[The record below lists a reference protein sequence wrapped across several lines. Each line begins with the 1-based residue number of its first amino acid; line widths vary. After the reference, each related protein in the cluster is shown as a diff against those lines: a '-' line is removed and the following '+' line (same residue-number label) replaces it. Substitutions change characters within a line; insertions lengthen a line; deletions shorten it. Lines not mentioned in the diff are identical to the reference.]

1 MEQMGLNQ
9 IREAFLSF
17 WESKKHQR
25 LQSFSLI
32 PKHDKS
38 LLLINS
44 GMAPMKAFFAGTE
57 EPPSKRVTTCQ
68 KCIRTL
74 DIENVGITARHG
86 TFFEMLGNFSF
97 GDYFKEDAIKWGWEF
112 STEVLKLPKEKLWV
126 TIYEN
131 DDEAYSIWHDQ
142 VGIPDEKIVR
152 LGKEDNFWEI
162 GTGPCGPCSE
172 IYYDRGEKYGCGKPD
187 CKPGCECDRYIEF
200 WNLVFTQFDAQED
213 GTYEDLVQKNIDTG
227 LGLERMACIMQGVDS
242 IFDVDTLRHVI
253 EAIEKRCG
261 VSYVGDGS
269 GANDVSIR
277 IITDHTRSATFM
289 ISDKIM
295 PSNEGRGYVLR
306 RLIRRAA
313 RHGRKMGMKGAF
325 LSDIV
330 DSVIDVCGDHY
341 PELEEQ
347 RVFIKKI
354 VTAEE
359 EKFNDTLDQGL
370 AMITNHIEDM
380 KKNGVKVL
388 PGDIAFKLHDT
399 YGFPIDITSDILAD
413 EGFEVD
419 REGFE
424 ELMAHQKHLGK
435 TDAEDP
441 DAAWDYEGYEEL
453 EGMATQFTG
462 YENIEDTAK
471 IEALYR
477 EQMTGDKKKVYVDE
491 IDEEVSGII
500 VLDKTPFYATS
511 GGQMHDTGVIENEQF
526 RAVVTDVEKHNDV
539 FLHHVTVEAGKAVKG
554 MEVSCIVDRSR
565 RSNTSRNHSATHLLH
580 KALRT
585 VLGEHVQQA
594 GSLVTEDILRFD
606 FSHYEA
612 MTDEQIREVEKIV
625 NEQIDA
631 FLPVTTDV
639 MAIGDAQQTGAIGL
653 FDSKYGDDVR
663 VVSIGDFSKELC
675 GGVHVSDSGQIGAF
689 RILSESGIASGVRR
703 IEAVTGQ
710 GLLRKLEEAGGIIEE
725 SCSLVKA
732 NPDILVSKIEN
743 ILAELKET
751 KAELAELKGQMIS
764 NMSGDL
770 VGSAEE
776 IGGVRVITKAF
787 DSATIDEL
795 RKMSDEI
802 KASESN
808 IALVFAAVNDQK
820 VTFMISLTDDVVGR
834 GFHAGKI
841 IKDVAKA
848 AGGGGGGKADMAQA
862 GGKDPTKVED
872 AFAVARA
879 KFAGE

>member
-17 WESKKHQR
+17 WESKQHLR
-25 LQSFSLI
+25 LKSFSLV

-44 GMAPMKAFFAGTE
+44 GMAPMKAYFAGTE

-86 TFFEMLGNFSF
+86 TFFEMMGNFSF
-97 GDYFKEDAIKWGWEF
+97 GDYFKEDAIKWSWEF
-112 STEVLKLPKEKLWV
+112 STDVLKLPEEKLWV

-131 DDEAYSIWHDQ
+131 DDEAYEIWNKQ

-152 LGKEDNFWEI
+152 LGKDDNFWEI

-187 CKPGCECDRYIEF
+187 CKPGCDCDRYIEY

-213 GTYEDLVQKNIDTG
+213 GTYEELVQKNIDTG
-227 LGLERMACIMQGVDS
+227 LGLERMACIMQEVDS

-253 EAIEKRCG
+253 NRIEERCG
-261 VSYVGDGS
+261 VNYVGDGS
-269 GANDVSIR
+269 GENDVSIR

-313 RHGRKMGMKGAF
+313 RHGRKMGVQGTF
-325 LSDIV
+325 LADIV

-359 EKFNDTLDQGL
+359 DKFNDTLDQGM
-370 AMITNHIEDM
+370 AMIAEHIEDM
-380 KKNGVKVL
+380 KKEGTNVL
-388 PGDIAFKLHDT
+388 SGDKAFKLHDT
-399 YGFPIDITSDILAD
+399 YGFPIDITADILAD

-419 REGFE
+419 REGFDE
-424 ELMAHQKHLGK
+424 MMAKQKQMGRE
-435 TDAEDP
+435 DAEDP
-441 DAAWDYEGYEEL
+441 SVAWKLEGFEEL
-453 EGMATQFTG
+453 DEIVTSFTG
-462 YENIEDTAK
+462 YETTEDEGK
-471 IEALYR
+471 VLALYR
-477 EQMTGDKKKVYVDE
+477 QELTGDKKKTFVDE
-491 IDEEVSGII
+491 ISEEVSGII

-511 GGQMHDTGVIENEQF
+511 GGQLHDTGVIENDSF
-526 RAVVTDVEKHNDV
+526 KAVVYDVEKHNDV
-539 FLHHVTVEAGKAVKG
+539 FLHYVTVEAGTVEKG
-554 MEVSCIVDRSR
+554 MDAKCSVDISR
-565 RSNTSRNHSATHLLH
+565 RNNTSRNHSATHLLH

-585 VLGEHVQQA
+585 VLGDHVQQA
-594 GSLVTEDILRFD
+594 GSLVTKDQLRFD

-612 MTDEQIREVEKIV
+612 MTPEQISRVEAIV
-625 NEQIDA
+625 NEEIDA
-631 FLPVTTDV
+631 FLPVNTDV
-639 MAIGDAQQTGAIGL
+639 MAIGDAQETGAIGL
-653 FDSKYGDDVR
+653 FDAKYGDDVR

-675 GGVHVSDSGQIGAF
+675 GGVHVANSGQIGAF
-689 RILSESGIASGVRR
+689 RILSETGIASGVRR

-710 GLLRKLEEAGGIIEE
+710 GLLQKYKESDRKIDD

-732 NPDILVSKIEN
+732 NPDMLSAKIESL
-743 ILAELKET
+743 LAELKET
-751 KAELAELKGQMIS
+751 KAELTEMKNAEIADV
-764 NMSGDL
+764 SGSL
-770 VGSAEE
+770 LEGAEE
-776 IGGVRVITKAF
+776 VGGIRLITKVF
-787 DSATIDEL
+787 EGQTIDDL

-802 KASESN
+802 KADN
-808 IALVFAAVNDQK
+808 TNVALVLAAVNEDK
-820 VTFMISLTDDVVGR
+820 VTFMISLTDDVVGK

-841 IKDVAKA
+841 IKQVAAA

-862 GGKDPTKVED
+862 GGKDPSKVDE
-872 AFAVARA
+872 AFKVAKEQFLA
-879 KFAGE
+879 L

>member
-17 WESKKHQR
+17 WESKKHTR

-68 KCIRTL
+68 KCIRTM

-112 STEVLKLPKEKLWV
+112 STDVLKLPEDKLWV

-131 DDEAYSIWHDQ
+131 DDEAYSIWHDM

-187 CKPGCECDRYIEF
+187 CKPGCDCDRYIEY

-213 GTYEDLVQKNIDTG
+213 GTYEDLIQKNIDTG

-253 EAIEKRCG
+253 EKIEQRCG
-261 VSYVGDGS
+261 VKYVGDGS
-269 GANDVSIR
+269 GENDVSIR
-277 IITDHTRSATFM
+277 IITDHARSATFM

-313 RHGRKMGMKGAF
+313 RHGRKMGMTGTF

-354 VTAEE
+354 VTTEE
-359 EKFNDTLDQGL
+359 EKFIGTLDQG
-370 AMITNHIEDM
+370 MEIIRGHIEDM
-380 KKNGVKVL
+380 KKEGTNVL
-388 PGDIAFKLHDT
+388 SGDKAFKLHDT
-399 YGFPIDITSDILAD
+399 YGFPIDITKDILAD

-419 REGFE
+419 GEGFE
-424 ELMAHQKHLGK
+424 ELMARQKNAGK
-435 TDAEDP
+435 ADAAEV

-453 EGMATQFTG
+453 EGLSTEFTG
-462 YENIEDTAK
+462 YEKDADTAS
-471 IEALYR
+471 IIALYR
-477 EQMTGDKKKVYVDE
+477 EQTTGEHKKTYVDE
-491 IDEEVSGII
+491 IGEEVSGIA
-500 VLDKTPFYATS
+500 VLDRTPFYATS
-511 GGQMHDTGVIENEQF
+511 GGQLNDTGIISNDDF
-526 RAVVTDVEKHNDV
+526 KAIVTNVEKHNDV
-539 FLHHVTVEAGKAVKG
+539 YLHHITVEAGTMKKG
-554 MEVSCIVDRSR
+554 MEAECIVSKSR
-565 RSNTSRNHSATHLLH
+565 RSNSSRNHTATHLLH

-594 GSLVTEDILRFD
+594 GSLVSEDILRFD

-612 MTDEQIREVEKIV
+612 MTDEQVAEVEKIV

-639 MAIGDAQQTGAIGL
+639 MSIGDAQQTGAIGL
-653 FDSKYGDDVR
+653 FDQKYGDDVR
-663 VVSIGDFSKELC
+663 VVSVGDFSKELC
-675 GGVHVSDSGQIGAF
+675 GGVHVANSGQIGAF
-689 RILSESGIASGVRR
+689 RILSETGIASGVRR
-703 IEAVTGQ
+703 IEAVTGK
-710 GLLRKLEEAGGIIEE
+710 GLLGKMKQAESVIEDSCGI
-725 SCSLVKA
+725 VKS
-732 NPDILVSKIEN
+732 NPDMLVSKIES
-743 ILAELKET
+743 LMTELKET
-751 KAELAELKGQMIS
+751 KAELAELKSAQIADV
-764 NMSGDL
+764 SGDL
-770 VGSAEE
+770 LKDAEE
-776 IGGVRVITKAF
+776 VNGIKLIMKSF
-787 DSATIDEL
+787 DGASIDEL

-802 KASESN
+802 KADN
-808 IALVFAAVNDQK
+808 DGTALVLAAVNGEK
-820 VTFMISLTDDVVGR
+820 VTFMISLTDDVIGR

-862 GGKDPTKVED
+862 GGKDPSKVDE
-872 AFAVARA
+872 AFAVAKS
-879 KFAGE
+879 KFLEG